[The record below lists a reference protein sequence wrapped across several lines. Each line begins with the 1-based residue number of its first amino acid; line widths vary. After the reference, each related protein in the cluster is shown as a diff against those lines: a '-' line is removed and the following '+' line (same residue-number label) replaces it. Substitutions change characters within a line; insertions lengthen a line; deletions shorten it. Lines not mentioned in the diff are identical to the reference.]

1 MTPRWDRHDMMARRD
16 RPERA
21 LPTLAKLP
29 MLSTEAKEPM
39 LATENAD
46 PTEPIDRTDPLEA
59 MDSTES
65 RDAMLQRERG
75 VLPMICCAVE
85 DTHGVWPM
93 TFTHVCS
100 TTHMDDDL
108 A

>member
-1 MTPRWDRHDMMARRD
+1 MMARRD

-39 LATENAD
+39 LATENAE
-46 PTEPIDRTDPLEA
+46 PTEPMDRTDPLEA

-75 VLPMICCAVE
+75 GLVMIGCAVE
-85 DTHGVWPM
+85 DTPGVWPM
-93 TFTHVCS
+93 TITPVCS
-100 TTHMDDDL
+100 TTHLDVDL